1 MDRQKLIHNA
11 LDAIA
16 RRNIP
21 DDASV
26 FNLLPASPAAGA
38 PKHALRLS
46 GSAVIIAIAA
56 ILLLATATFAAYKLF
71 LDPGLQGVK
80 DAGLGSSLNVT
91 AQPALLAD
99 VTPQGGSPRSPEG
112 SPRSPEGSPLPATL
126 VSSQQI
132 LDGVSV
138 TLDWVSLNN
147 MRLVFGFSAIG
158 LQDGMS
164 FDLPQVAFKGVTPA
178 DYRGANLSLGEGST
192 VTGEYISFQ
201 VIQAGDLKDRLDLGI
216 DLPLTQLE
224 NGQPVLKSSFHF
236 DLKDVPTNGGLPGSY
251 PQTYSTSVNGVEL
264 RLEWM
269 KITPGYTTAKLCYDL
284 PAAGED
290 WQLQA
295 VTFQAGGA
303 DYQLKGQPVK
313 SDRAALEADGNGQR
327 CVVVGA
333 PLGLN
338 GDDRTI
344 RLLVGEMSAAGEVR
358 KGPWD
363 FSVQPPDRGPFP
375 VQASA
380 TPTAAAAL
388 STETVGDLTATLKW
402 AYADANRVAMLVHF
416 DGYRVGVGVGEIM
429 VKDDAGANIMAGMGW
444 GSTAED
450 PSTFLLT
457 IYFENSAY
465 ANAKQI
471 SLHIDL
477 PMFAPEQQDKPLATF
492 HFDLSLPVYQ
502 AKVYKLDQMVIANG
516 LEMHLLKVDMTPSY
530 TNLTL
535 CYQKPPQSDNSDWG
549 LGQGTELQVGENKA
563 ALESYRLLYDSDY
576 GGYVGKSTPPADL
589 PTIAKGRCIL
599 VGFPVGDLASPVA
612 PALMLSVPA
621 LEKSMPEVV
630 PDDQLQAALAKL
642 KAEGIEMS
650 VTTSSGSGGGG
661 GGYTFTAKPDG
672 MSDDEAYR
680 KYLEALGYIYP
691 GPWLITAQLP

>member
-11 LDAIA
+11 LDAVA
-16 RRNIP
+16 RQNIP

-26 FNLLPASPAAGA
+26 FNLQTTSPAASRS
-38 PKHALRLS
+38 KHALRLS
-46 GSAVIIAIAA
+46 SSAVIIAIAA

-71 LDPGLQGVK
+71 LDPGLQAVK

-91 AQPALLAD
+91 AQPTLLAD
-99 VTPQGGSPRSPEG
+99 VTPQGGSP
-112 SPRSPEGSPLPATL
+112 LPATL
-126 VSSQQI
+126 VGSQQTQ
-132 LDGVSV
+132 DGVSV

-147 MRLVFGFSAIG
+147 MRLVFGFSAKG

-178 DYRGANLSLGEGST
+178 DYRGANLSLSESPF

-201 VIQAGDLKDRLDLGI
+201 VIQAENLGGKLDLGI
-216 DLPLTQLE
+216 DLPLTRLE

-236 DLKDVPTNGGLPGSY
+236 DLEDIPTGGGLSGSY
-251 PQTYSTSVNGVEL
+251 PQTYSTRVNGMEL

-269 KITPGYTTAKLCYDL
+269 KIAPGYTTAKLCYDL
-284 PAAGED
+284 PAGGED

-295 VTFQAGGA
+295 VTFQASGA
-303 DYQLKGQPVK
+303 DYQLKGQPVN
-313 SDRAALEADGNGQR
+313 SDYITPEADAKGQR
-327 CVVVGA
+327 CVIVGA

-338 GDDRTI
+338 GDDKAI
-344 RLLVGEMSAAGEVR
+344 RLLVGEMSAAGDVR

-375 VQASA
+375 VLASA
-380 TPTAAAAL
+380 TVTPTPVSAL

-402 AYADANRVAMLVHF
+402 AYADANRLAMLVHI
-416 DGYRVGVGVGEIM
+416 DGYRVGVGVGEIV

-471 SLHIDL
+471 NLHIDL
-477 PMFAPEQQDKPLATF
+477 PMVAPEQQDKPLATF

-502 AKVYKLDQMVIANG
+502 AKIYKLDQVVTASG

-535 CYQKPPQSDNSDWG
+535 CYQKPAQSDNNDWG

-563 ALESYRLLYDSDY
+563 PMESYRLLYDTDY
-576 GGYVGKSTPPADL
+576 GGYVGKDAPPADL
-589 PTIAKGRCIL
+589 PVIAKGRCIL
-599 VGFPVGDLASPVA
+599 AGFPVGDLASPA
-612 PALMLSVPA
+612 AQTLTLSVPA

-630 PDDQLQAALAKL
+630 PDDQLQAALTKL

-661 GGYTFTAKPDG
+661 GGYTFTAKPEG

-680 KYLEALGYIYP
+680 KYLEALGYVYP
-691 GPWLITAQLP
+691 GPWVVTAQLP